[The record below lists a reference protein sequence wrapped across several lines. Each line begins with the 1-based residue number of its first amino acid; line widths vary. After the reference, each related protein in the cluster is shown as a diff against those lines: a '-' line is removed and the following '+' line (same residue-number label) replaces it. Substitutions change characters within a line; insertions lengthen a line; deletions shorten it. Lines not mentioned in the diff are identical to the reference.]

1 MTTAKRGGRTRP
13 ATPTAIPHPTHA
25 QRVATGSAARS
36 QLPLEGL
43 ATWDPPRDRQNPI
56 DLLEQQAVTR
66 VAELVPI
73 RYGRM
78 VVSPFAFYRGAAVVM
93 AADLAPLPRS
103 GLQAQLGGDAHLGNF
118 GGYEALAREMVFDMN
133 DFDETLPGPF
143 EWDLK
148 RLSTSLAIVG
158 RMRGDGHKARGRAV
172 AAVVG
177 TYCDAM
183 REFAAMG
190 TLGVWYSRLDV
201 AGIAQRW
208 ASEVRTHD
216 IKRFEAKFDKARSK
230 DSLRAFNK
238 LTHRVNGRVRIVHD
252 PPLLV
257 PVDELIGDADATAI
271 DHAAAEALR
280 SYRASLEPD
289 RRRLLEQ
296 FRFADLARKVV
307 GVGSVGTRTWI
318 AMLLGD
324 DDSDPLFLQL
334 KEARPSVLEAH
345 LGPSEY
351 THPGERVVQG
361 QRLMQATSDIML
373 GWHRITGVDGVDR
386 PFYVRQLWDGKW
398 TPDAAAMPADD
409 FVVFG
414 RMCGWSLARAHAR
427 SGDRFAL
434 HEYLGDGI
442 AAAAALTK
450 FAEAYADQNERDHA
464 ALADAIR
471 TGRVVAE
478 QGL

>member
-1 MTTAKRGGRTRP
+1 MAAKRGSRSRSAAP
-13 ATPTAIPHPTHA
+13 APVPHPTHA
-25 QRVATGSAARS
+25 ERVATGLAARS
-36 QLPLEGL
+36 LLPLEGL
-43 ATWDPPRDRQNPI
+43 GAWEAPADRRDPI
-56 DLLEQQAVTR
+56 ALLEEQAVSR
-66 VAELVPI
+66 VPELVPI

-78 VVSPFAFYRGAAVVM
+78 VVSPFAFYRGAAIVM

-103 GLQAQLGGDAHLGNF
+103 GLQVQLGGDAHLANF
-118 GGYEALAREMVFDMN
+118 GGYEALARQMVFDMN

-148 RLSTSLAIVG
+148 RLATSFAIVG
-158 RMRGDGHKARGRAV
+158 RTRGDGRKARRRVV
-172 AAVVG
+172 AAVVE

-183 REFAAMG
+183 REFATMG
-190 TLGVWYSRLDV
+190 NMAVWYSRLDV
-201 AGIAQRW
+201 AGIIERW
-208 ASEVRTHD
+208 GSEVRTRD
-216 IKRFEAKFDKARSK
+216 VKRFEAKVDKARSK

-238 LTHRVNGRVRIVHD
+238 LTHRVNGRVRIVND

-257 PVDELIGDADATAI
+257 PVDELVGDADATAI
-271 DHAAAEALR
+271 DRAASDALR
-280 SYRASLEPD
+280 TYRESLQPD
-289 RRRLLEQ
+289 RRHLLEQ

-324 DDSDPLFLQL
+324 GDRDPLFLQL
-334 KEARPSVLEAH
+334 KEARASVLEDH

-351 THPGERVVQG
+351 AHHGERVVQG
-361 QRLMQATSDIML
+361 QRLMQATSDVML
-373 GWHRITGVDGVDR
+373 GWPRVAGLDGVER

-398 TPDAAAMPADD
+398 TPDPVAMPADD

-414 RMCGWSLARAHAR
+414 RVCGWSLARAHAR

-434 HEYLGDGI
+434 HEYLGDGV
-442 AAAAALTK
+442 AATLALTQ

-464 ALADAIR
+464 ALADAVHA
-471 TGRVVAE
+471 GRVTAQ
-478 QGL
+478 QGV